1 MGPATDPTAA
11 RACFHLNLHEVMEM
25 AMATAAAAAPPPSTA
40 AAATAAAA
48 TALPIMQWRG
58 VIMQFSK
65 CWSWPPIRS
74 RTVVSREIYLRA
86 GPRPRPGQRPGLR
99 LRRRRD
105 VAAAAAAAAV

>member
-25 AMATAAAAAPPPSTA
+25 AMATAAAAAPPPS
-40 AAATAAAA
+40 TAAAA

-86 GPRPRPGQRPGLR
+86 GPRPRPGLR
-99 LRRRRD
+99 LRRD
-105 VAAAAAAAAV
+105 VAAAAAAAV